1 MTQSPNSSPI
11 VQAELQPLYYQWV
24 MGRNRGDSNPLPPE
38 KLKLLVDKAVLRRDQ
53 LSPQEL
59 ALLEPSGQKIV
70 TPAAPPAIAPQQS
83 TTPSLSPE
91 DSLKAKAE
99 AVHLIVD
106 GLKIMLLE
114 EFKKKHEVDWE
125 QVSEDEKERIAEK
138 LVVENQG
145 KSSKQLKI
153 DFLMEQNKAAL
164 A

>member
-1 MTQSPNSSPI
+1 MNQSPVTSPTNN
-11 VQAELQPLYYQWV
+11 ADLQPLYYQWV
-24 MGRNRGDSNPLPPE
+24 MGRNRGDANPLPSE
-38 KLKLLVDKAVLRRDQ
+38 KLQLLLDKQILRLDQ
-53 LSPQEL
+53 LSNEEK
-59 ALLEPSGQKIV
+59 ASIEPSAEKIV
-70 TPAAPPAIAPQQS
+70 TPAAPTQEKQTENQS
-83 TTPSLSPE
+83 TE

-125 QVSEDEKERIAEK
+125 QVSEEEKERIAEK

-153 DFLMEQNKAAL
+153 DFLVKYNHL
-164 A
+164 L